1 MATKVKELTIPPFY
15 DAAHAEQWSYRV
27 DQEMI
32 AATAEEWAAQ
42 QALRAATA
50 DPFRIHLLLIDTQKD
65 FCFPQGSL
73 YVGGRSQRGA
83 IDDSDRI
90 ARFIYRNIG
99 AISEITTTLDTHF
112 AYQIF
117 SPSFWLTKEGH
128 HPSPFRFVTSDDI
141 RSGALRPNPRVAAL
155 YTNGNYAWLQA
166 YVLHYTQQLERSG
179 KYQLYLWPYHC
190 LLGSDG
196 HALVPII
203 HEARLFHAFARGAQS
218 MSEVKGGSPFTEN
231 YSVLSPEV
239 LVTQD
244 GRAVGQKN
252 AEFIKKL
259 LDSDAV
265 LIAGQAA
272 SHCVK
277 SSIDDLLDQILV
289 QDPKLARK
297 VYVLTDC
304 MSAVTV
310 LDGRGGFVADFT
322 DQAQQA
328 FDRFA
333 NAGMHLVKSTDPI
346 AAWPGIRL

>member
-1 MATKVKELTIPPFY
+1 MTAAKELPLPPFY
-15 DAAHAEQWSYRV
+15 DASNAEKWSYRV
-27 DQEMI
+27 DQELM
-32 AATAEEWAAQ
+32 ASTAEAWAAQ
-42 QALRAATA
+42 YALRSSAA

-90 ARFIYRNIG
+90 ARFIYRNLN
-99 AISEITTTLDTHF
+99 AISDITTTLDTHF

-128 HPSPFRFVTSDDI
+128 HPSPFRFITSDDI
-141 RSGALRPNPRVAAL
+141 RGGTLRPNPRVAAL
-155 YTNGNYAWLQA
+155 YTAGNYAWLQA
-166 YVLHYTQQLERSG
+166 YTLHYTQQLERAG

-196 HALVPII
+196 HALVPVI
-203 HEARLFHAFARGAQS
+203 HEARLFHSFARGSQTS
-218 MSEVKGGSPFTEN
+218 SEVKGGSPFTEN

-265 LIAGQAA
+265 LIAGQAS

-277 SSIDDLLDQILV
+277 SSIDDLLEQIVV

-310 LDGRGGFVADFT
+310 LDGKGGFVADFT

-333 NAGMHLVKSTDPI
+333 NAGMHLVRSTDPI
-346 AAWPGIRL
+346 ASWPEIRF